1 MAYITKPFV
10 PDSPCSNCRGVHE
23 DNVNTWNIKLM
34 YYELVTE
41 ILNCVPRLIK
51 QYNKFPIPGLI
62 DIKQFGKSIL

>member
-1 MAYITKPFV
+1 
-10 PDSPCSNCRGVHE
+10 
-23 DNVNTWNIKLM
+23 M